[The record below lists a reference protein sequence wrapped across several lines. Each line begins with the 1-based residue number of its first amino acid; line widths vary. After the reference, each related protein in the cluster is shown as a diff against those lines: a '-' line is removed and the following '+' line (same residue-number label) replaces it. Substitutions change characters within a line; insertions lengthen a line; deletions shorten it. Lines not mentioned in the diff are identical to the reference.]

1 MNHSFDVDVATKY
14 GVNAA
19 ILLQNLYWW
28 IQKNKANKCHYY
40 DGTYWTYNTR
50 EAYTKLFPYLSERQV
65 KTAMDKLIADG
76 VVITGDYNVDR
87 YKRPIWYAITEKGY
101 TLLQNRSYVH
111 AEMSE
116 RGSENVN
123 STNRDISTDNKT
135 DISISRKR
143 TDNGNP
149 AGFDDFW
156 DAYPRHKDKKSAIK
170 AWSKLKPSDELKQ
183 VIIADVRRRVNSDRE
198 WADKNFIP
206 YPATYL
212 NGERW
217 EDESSEIDTVETFER
232 DLSVEEIMR
241 RSDDCS
247 VPEEFTPIGGW

>member
-123 STNRDISTDNKT
+123 STNTDISTDNKT

-143 TDNGNP
+143 FTP
-149 AGFDDFW
+149 
-156 DAYPRHKDKKSAIK
+156 PT
-170 AWSKLKPSDELKQ
+170 
-183 VIIADVRRRVNSDRE
+183 VADVQAY
-198 WADKNFIP
+198 ADEKRWTVQEFS
-206 YPATYL
+206 A
-212 NGERW
+212 ERFVDFYASKGW
-217 EDESSEIDTVETFER
+217 KVGRDTMKDWKASARGWVSRYRQEHPDTPHEQVER
-232 DLSVEEIMR
+232 DLSVEELMR

-247 VPEEFTPIGGW
+247 MPEEFTPIGGW